1 MKWNRFLLYLVLAL
15 GVLMAVYPFVWM
27 VGTAFKTL
35 PEANT
40 ASLRLFPDTWQWGN
54 VAATFRAAPF
64 GRYFLNSLLVSM
76 IVCVSVCLTSLMA
89 GYAFARLRFRGR
101 GVLFT
106 AGIHPSSQSDDAKLG
121 RLSAFLDDSLAGDGA
136 DLLLGVG
143 ETGLDFYRMRQ
154 PRDAQERSFEF
165 QLGAAK
171 RRGLPVIVHIR
182 DAMDEGIAIMTRFAP
197 LTGIMHCFSGDSAA
211 ARRVI
216 DLGLLVSFA
225 GNLTYPKATQLHDAA
240 RYVPLDRLLLETDA
254 PFLTPVPYRGKPNRP
269 AFVTHTYAFFAT
281 MRKEPLANVIDTIE
295 QNFDTLI
302 AGRRG

>member
-1 MKWNRFLLYLVLAL
+1 LFDTAASDGNQQGDTNFHGRLTMYIDTHAHFDICIEEGVATEQTLIDELAASDI
-15 GVLMAVYPFVWM
+15 GRAVQISIDEDGFAW
-27 VGTAFKTL
+27 
-35 PEANT
+35 
-40 ASLRLFPDTWQWGN
+40 SRD
-54 VAATFRAAPF
+54 
-64 GRYFLNSLLVSM
+64 
-76 IVCVSVCLTSLMA
+76 
-89 GYAFARLRFRGR
+89 FARRRRGR